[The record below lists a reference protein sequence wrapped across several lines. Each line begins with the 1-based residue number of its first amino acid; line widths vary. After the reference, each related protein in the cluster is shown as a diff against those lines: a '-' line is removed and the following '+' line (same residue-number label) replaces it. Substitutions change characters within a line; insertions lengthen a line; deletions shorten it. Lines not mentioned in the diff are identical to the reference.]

1 MKKSDLEAL
10 RWRKENVQL
19 LRSQIAELDD
29 SIQCARIAKISDM
42 PKGTPNADLW
52 EEVIDRKDEIKARY
66 VKELRELLEEIQKV
80 DDWLE
85 TLSERHKTLI
95 RLRFYEGR
103 GWQEICDYFNVEWK
117 TPFYWMK
124 QLKLK

>member
-66 VKELRELLEEIQKV
+66 VKELRELLAEIQRV

-85 TLSERHKTLI
+85 TLSERDKTLI
-95 RLRFYEGR
+95 RLRFYEGVT
-103 GWQEICDYFNVEWK
+103 WQGIADHFNVEFP
-117 TPFYWMK
+117 TPFRWFNN
-124 QLKLK
+124 LKLK

>member
-29 SIQCARIAKISDM
+29 SIQCARISDM

-52 EEVIDRKDEIKARY
+52 EDVIDRKDEIKARY
-66 VKELRELLEEIQKV
+66 VKELRELLAEIQRV

-85 TLSERHKTLI
+85 TLRERDKTLI
-95 RLRFYEGR
+95 RLRFYECR

>member
-19 LRSQIAELDD
+19 LRSQIAELED

-66 VKELRELLEEIQKV
+66 VRELKALLEEIQKV

-85 TLSERHKTLI
+85 TLSERDRVLI
-95 RLRFYEGR
+95 RMRFYDCK
-103 GWQEICDYFNVEWK
+103 GWQEIADYFNVDWV
-117 TPFYWMK
+117 TPFSWLK